1 MINLNDFKYRA
12 DLLAIRFKDEKYKS
26 MKYYIK
32 KNRYGKYNTIT
43 NYDEF
48 LIFLKQSRCPMVLD
62 LDLLSSVSEFEDI
75 KNEIQTIQNSEILSK
90 FSVEE
95 LISELSKRTNCFVSN
110 NIIKINLKEG
120 L

>member
-1 MINLNDFKYRA
+1 MIKLQDFKYRA
-12 DLLAIRFKDEKYKS
+12 DLLAIRFSDENDKTLKYF
-26 MKYYIK
+26 IK
-32 KNRYGKYNTIT
+32 KNRYGKYNIIT

-62 LDLLSSVSEFEDI
+62 LDLLSSISEFEDI
-75 KNEIQTIQNSEILSK
+75 KNEIYTIQNNKILSK

-95 LISELSKRTNCFVSN
+95 LITELSKGTNCFVSN
-110 NIIKINLKEG
+110 NIIKLS